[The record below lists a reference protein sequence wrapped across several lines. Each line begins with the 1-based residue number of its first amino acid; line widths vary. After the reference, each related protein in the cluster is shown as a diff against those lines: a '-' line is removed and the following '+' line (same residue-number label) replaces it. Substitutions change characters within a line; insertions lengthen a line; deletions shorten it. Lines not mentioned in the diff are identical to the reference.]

1 MHSSWNI
8 SAEANM
14 CKFTNT
20 HNNIH
25 IDEFGV
31 GYCLEKLPLFVCDVS
46 FITQQFLMFIGG
58 ATLKIV

>member
-1 MHSSWNI
+1 
-8 SAEANM
+8 M
-14 CKFTNT
+14 CRFTNA